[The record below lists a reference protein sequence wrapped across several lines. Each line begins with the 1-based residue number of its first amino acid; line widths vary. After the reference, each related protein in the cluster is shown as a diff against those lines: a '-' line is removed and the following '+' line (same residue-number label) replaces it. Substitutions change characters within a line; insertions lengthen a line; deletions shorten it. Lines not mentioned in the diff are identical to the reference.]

1 MQIQTFLW
9 QRNPLSSA
17 PWKTKELWVGFG
29 LALLIYSIGSFIGA
43 FIIKTYHWQNSP
55 LLGVILAPIQLGMSL
70 PPLLIMSRYGK
81 PITIMGL
88 NRFDLLM
95 LLETAIA
102 LGFGFCGMIIWG
114 LFLLRFGIQAQEP
127 IVPLFGDGKEALIS
141 VFVVGAILAPMIE
154 ELVFR
159 GFLFAGLRKQYR
171 LSTATIV
178 SGAIFGAIHLQPF
191 AFPPLFLLGVI
202 LALLYERTGSLW
214 APILMHFCVNALALI
229 AQYIAHSQGLI

>member
-1 MQIQTFLW
+1 MQMQKFSW

-17 PWKTKELWVGFG
+17 PWKMKELWIGFG
-29 LALLIYSIGSFIGA
+29 LALLIYGLGSLLGVL
-43 FIIKTYHWQNSP
+43 IIRTYQWQNSP

-81 PITIMGL
+81 PTLIMGL
-88 NRFDLLM
+88 NRFDFLM

-102 LGFGFCGMIIWG
+102 LGLGFCGMIIWG
-114 LFLLRFGIQAQEP
+114 LFLFPFGIQAQEP

-141 VFVVGAILAPMIE
+141 VFVVGAILAPIIE

-159 GFLFAGLRKQYR
+159 GFLFAGLRKQYQ
-171 LSTATIV
+171 LSTATVV

-229 AQYIAHSQGLI
+229 AQYAAQSQGLI